1 MMRFTVRMMP
11 TPFGAIAQMTRSLVE
26 TTRLKETKVQTPSM
40 EVPAMIRSR
49 EVMHPPIES
58 MGAMAMI

>member
-1 MMRFTVRMMP
+1 MMP
-11 TPFGAIAQMTRSLVE
+11 TPFGAIARMTRSLVE

-49 EVMHPPIES
+49 EEMHRQIS
-58 MGAMAMI
+58 FMAGMAMI